1 VRVEGERIEV
11 VQNVQVEREFEAF
24 VSTTSLGLFRL
35 AALLCA
41 GDHHAAEDLLQDAYL
56 EGFSRWDQLRV
67 PEARTA
73 YVRQVMVRRAYRVR
87 TRFRRERQL
96 LEQIGET
103 DHGEQ
108 PWVVTDHSTDIW
120 RALGTLSPRQR
131 AVIVLRYYADLS
143 EEQTAHALNC
153 TTGTVKTH
161 AARGRR
167 AIEDHLGGRA
177 YITPSDEGGAR

>member
-1 VRVEGERIEV
+1 MQAEGE
-11 VQNVQVEREFEAF
+11 FETF

-35 AALLCA
+35 AVLLCA

-56 EGFSRWDQLRV
+56 EAFARWDELRI
-67 PEARTA
+67 PGARRA

-87 TRFRRERQL
+87 SRSRREHQL

-131 AVIVLRYYADLS
+131 AVIVLRYYEDLS
-143 EEQTAHALNC
+143 EEQTAHALKC

-167 AIEDHLGGRA
+167 ALEVRLGGSA
-177 YITPSDEGGAR
+177 YITPSDEEGVS